1 GAVPLLCG
9 AALLTQVGV
18 DSAPGEV
25 ALCCVLVGL
34 GMGLI
39 ASPALIAA
47 QSSVDWSERGV
58 VTGANAFARAI
69 GSAVGVAVFGALANA
84 ALGGAAADETV
95 TGTPGAAQ
103 LADSV
108 APVFVAV
115 LVCAVLLVSCVCL
128 IPNRPA
134 AAG

>member
-1 GAVPLLCG
+1 MPLLCG
-9 AALLTQVGV
+9 AALLTQVGK
-18 DSAPGEV
+18 DSAPWQV
-25 ALCCVLVGL
+25 AVCCVLVGL

-39 ASPALIAA
+39 ASPSLIAA
-47 QSSVDWSERGV
+47 QSSVEWSERGV

-84 ALGGAAADETV
+84 ALGGAVADETT
-95 TGTPGAAQ
+95 TGAPDAAQ
-103 LADSV
+103 LAASV

-128 IPNRPA
+128 IPNRPVA
-134 AAG
+134 TG